1 MKIVALVVVC
11 LSLLCTPSRAQS
23 PQGGMRGSVSDAG
36 GIIRAAAVDLVDEGT
51 GLARRTATNDTG
63 EFVFA
68 NLAAGTYRVSVVVP
82 GYKTSERTGVR
93 IGTQSFLTIDIVLAP
108 GGVAEHVTVDGR
120 AAVERSNGSVSALL
134 DRTDLETLPS
144 AGRNVFVMTA
154 ITPGVILS
162 GDSRFVRQQDQSNSS
177 LISIAG
183 GPRRDNSYTLDGVPI
198 VDIVNRAT
206 FIPSL
211 QAVEEIRVQTS
222 AYDAEVGRT
231 SGGVFNTV
239 ARSGSNAWHGSGLYQ
254 TRPNWAQSQS
264 FFAAKGNLP
273 DADTYFHLYGGS
285 FGGPIVKNRTFFW
298 ASSEGYR
305 SLTTRSGVMV
315 LPTEAERR
323 GDFSQAGVTIYDPL
337 TTRLNPANPS
347 QFIRDPFPNNQIP
360 SGRLN
365 PVALAL
371 LQYLPLPTSGNSRPA
386 TASLVDAA
394 DQLTGKI
401 THRWTDRLT
410 TTGLYAWYGS
420 TEPDPRYFGGAVF
433 TNAADP
439 GEGALVRRVHTIALT
454 TNWARNNALVEVRYG
469 FNQFLDDNRPASFD
483 PSQLGFAQSFLRTA
497 PQLTFPSIGVVG
509 YGAPNGF
516 LGDRFQSTATYGS
529 HDVNVS
535 VSKLVGRHALKVGAD
550 ARTTGVQ
557 FENSGGMGGY
567 TFNTNMTFGPDPNAP
582 ASNTGDGFA
591 GFLLG
596 YPSSGGISVSSPID
610 AYLNYWSGFAQDDL
624 RLTPKLTMTLGLRYE
639 FEQGLQERNNR
650 IAVGWAFDQPFP
662 VQVGGVRPDG
672 TPLALTG
679 GLVYAGVNGAPTHQG
694 DPGAA
699 QFAPRLGAAYSLDDR
714 TVVRGGYGLFWAAP
728 QGISAD
734 EFGTATPGYNQST
747 NYLATG
753 TNPFVPCATCSLTN
767 PFPSGF
773 AQPSGNS
780 LGRMTDV
787 GSYVEFVDP
796 HSEAAHF
803 HRYSIDVQRELSQ
816 RVVVSAGYV
825 GMIGRNLAGGI
836 GGGALNINQLD
847 PKFMALGTRLQEPVA
862 NPFLGTPL
870 AVGILADATVTRGQL
885 LRPYPQFDAV
895 YDMRSSLSRSRYD
908 ALVASAERRLHGGW
922 GASANY
928 TWSRFQD
935 SQYGESNFFAGGSAI
950 LNNQNVDAE
959 YGLSVQDT
967 PHRLNATVT
976 LDRWGWTL
984 SAAATY
990 QSGFP
995 VTVQQAANNSNLL
1008 GSTQRP
1014 NIVPGVNPQ
1023 LTTDLSSSYDASCG
1037 CIRWLNPAA
1046 WSPAAPFTF
1055 GNAPRT
1061 DGRVRTPPRRNVDLA
1076 LQRLL
1081 PLTGRTVS
1089 VRAELI
1095 NVFNFVDY
1103 LGPDIAFGNATFGQI
1118 RSAAG
1123 FPRMLQLSLQAKW

>member
-1 MKIVALVVVC
+1 MKIVALVIAC
-11 LSLLCTPSRAQS
+11 LALLCAPSRAQS
-23 PQGGMRGSVSDAG
+23 PQGGMRGSVSDTG
-36 GIIRAAAVDLVDEGT
+36 GIIPAAAVELVDENT
-51 GLARRTATNDTG
+51 GLTRRTATNDMG

-68 NLAAGTYRVSVVVP
+68 NLVSGSYRVSVAVP
-82 GYKTSERTGVR
+82 GYKTAERTGLR
-93 IGTQSFLTIDIVLAP
+93 IGAQSFLTIDIVLAP
-108 GGVAEHVTVDGR
+108 GGVAERVTVDGR
-120 AAVERSNGSVSALL
+120 ASIERSNASVSALL

-254 TRPNWAQSQS
+254 TRPDWAQSQS
-264 FFAAKGNLP
+264 FFAARGDLP

-305 SLTTRSGVMV
+305 SLTTRSGVLV

-323 GDFSQAGVTIYDPL
+323 GDFSQASVTVYDPL
-337 TTRLNPANPS
+337 TTRLNPANAS
-347 QFIRDPFPNNQIP
+347 QFIRDPFRNNQIP

-420 TEPDPRYFGGAVF
+420 TEPDPRYFGGDVF

-439 GEGALVRRVHTIALT
+439 GDGALVRRVHTLALT
-454 TNWARNNALVEVRYG
+454 NNWARNNALVEVRYG

-483 PSQLGFAQSFLRTA
+483 PSQLGFAQSFLRSA
-497 PQLTFPSIGVVG
+497 PQLTFPSIGVAG

-516 LGDRFQSTATYGS
+516 LGDRFQSTATYYS

-535 VSKLVGRHALKVGAD
+535 VSKLVGRHAFKAGAD
-550 ARTTGVQ
+550 ARTTGVRFQ
-557 FENSGGMGGY
+557 NSGGMGGY
-567 TFNTNMTFGPDPNAP
+567 TFGTNMTFGPDPNAP
-582 ASNTGDGFA
+582 ASNTGDAFA
-591 GFLLG
+591 TFLLG
-596 YPSSGGISVSSPID
+596 TPSSGGISVSSPID
-610 AYLNYWSGFAQDDL
+610 AYLRYWSGFAQDDL
-624 RLTPKLTMTLGLRYE
+624 RLTPKFTVTLGLRYE
-639 FEQGLQERNNR
+639 FEQGLQERNNQL
-650 IAVGWAFDQPFP
+650 AVGWAADQPFP

-672 TPLALTG
+672 TPLSLTG

-694 DPGAA
+694 DSNAA
-699 QFAPRLGAAYSLDDR
+699 QFAPRLGVAYSLDDR
-714 TVVRGGYGLFWAAP
+714 TVVRAGYGLFWAAP

-747 NYLATG
+747 NYIATG
-753 TNPFVPCATCSLTN
+753 ANPFVPCATCSLTN

-796 HSEAAHF
+796 RSEAAHF
-803 HRYSIDVQRELSQ
+803 HRYSIDLQRELSHS
-816 RVVVSAGYV
+816 VVVSGGYV

-836 GGGALNINQLD
+836 GGGPLNINQLD
-847 PKFMALGTRLQEPVA
+847 PKYLPLGTTLQEEVA

-870 AVGILADATVTRGQL
+870 AVGILAGPTVTRGQL

-895 YDMRSSLSRSRYD
+895 YELRSSQSRSRYD

-935 SQYGESNFFAGGSAI
+935 SQFGESNFFAGGSAI

-959 YGLSVQDT
+959 YGRSVQDT

-976 LDRWGWTL
+976 FDRGGWTL

-1014 NIVPGVNPQ
+1014 NIVAGVNPQ
-1023 LTTDLSSSYDASCG
+1023 LTTDLSSSYDAGCG

-1055 GNAPRT
+1055 GNTPRT

-1076 LQRLL
+1076 LQKTL
-1081 PLTGRTVS
+1081 PLTQRAVS

-1103 LGPDIAFGNATFGQI
+1103 LGPDIAFGDATFGQI

-1123 FPRMLQLSLQAKW
+1123 FPRMLQISLQAKW